1 MSTVPLSY
9 RLNRVR
15 ISILILIALV
25 LISSVIFGYSIN
37 LSDKSMRQIGKSLE
51 KRFSEQITLSRA
63 LIQTCSSVIVL
74 SIPLMGIPLSSY
86 HLILYGIYTKV
97 SMLLGMGTYHYLIH
111 GVILSILLALPNTDG
126 ILLLC
131 SFIKYLR
138 EKDREIKS
146 TLRGLVMTCAR
157 LYIFTLLFALII
169 VSLIVIIQVV
179 GI

>member
-15 ISILILIALV
+15 ISILILIALL

-37 LSDKSMRQIGKSLE
+37 LSEESMKQIGKSLE
-51 KRFSEQITLSRA
+51 KRFSEQVTLGRA
-63 LIQTCSSVIVL
+63 LLQTCSSVIIL
-74 SIPLMGIPLSSY
+74 STPLMGISLSSY

-97 SMLLGMGTYHYLIH
+97 SMLLGIGTYHYLIH
-111 GVILSILLALPNTDG
+111 GVILSVLLALPNTDG

-138 EKDREIKS
+138 EKNREVKS
-146 TLRGLVMTCAR
+146 TLRGLVITCAR
-157 LYIFTLLFALII
+157 LYIFTLLFVLVI
-169 VSLIVIIQVV
+169 VSLIVITQIV